1 MNNLF
6 DNPMVNSARKSMSAK
21 DIERLKLLGEE
32 MYKDIDFEK
41 SQILNNIP
49 PEIQD
54 SLFYL
59 DSLIKSGLHPSML
72 NKDEK
77 FLLSEG
83 FGKTWYEKYGYV
95 KEDLDEIVTVIMK
108 E

>member
-1 MNNLF
+1 
-6 DNPMVNSARKSMSAK
+6 
-21 DIERLKLLGEE
+21 
-32 MYKDIDFEK
+32 
-41 SQILNNIP
+41 
-49 PEIQD
+49 
-54 SLFYL
+54 
-59 DSLIKSGLHPSML
+59 ML

-108 E
+108 K